1 MWYDPILPLIKQ
13 AEWCGRKEGRKERR
27 KEGKKCSENNSI
39 RMLPHN
45 VHTIRDEGSRG
56 ECGRTAKKPSTK
68 ERDK

>member
-1 MWYDPILPLIKQ
+1 MV
-13 AEWCGRKEGRKERR
+13 RKERRKERR